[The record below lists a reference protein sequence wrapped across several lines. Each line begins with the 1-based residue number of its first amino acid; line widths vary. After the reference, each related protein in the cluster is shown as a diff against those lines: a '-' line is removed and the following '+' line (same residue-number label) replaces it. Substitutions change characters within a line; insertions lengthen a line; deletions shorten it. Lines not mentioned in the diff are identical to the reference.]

1 MIIYPDLMPILWT
14 LMDFFMG
21 FLWFLN
27 GKLNG
32 DFMDLAGIG
41 WDFMGLNIGL
51 HGVFYGTKALSLRNC
66 DLYHGTY

>member
-1 MIIYPDLMPILWT
+1 MIIYPELMPILWT

-41 WDFMGLNIGL
+41 WDFIDRLLWRSTVLEN
-51 HGVFYGTKALSLRNC
+51 
-66 DLYHGTY
+66 